1 MTDHWFAYGFKSR
14 EAAETALHNAIAD
27 GEVSPCEKPRVE
39 AYAATSDDGKRYGI
53 RVTI

>member
-1 MTDHWFAYGFKSR
+1 MSNHWFAYGFKSR

-27 GEVSPCEKPRVE
+27 GEVSPFEHPRVE
-39 AYAATSDDGKRYGI
+39 SYAGNAGKRYGI